1 MGRSKIYIFVPVTGK
16 WYTTFC
22 CILKVVYVSDEMDE
36 SREIVESPSR
46 RSMRSGF
53 DSLFDSFRRDFDDM
67 MNFWWPTPS
76 TLLRP
81 AAIRP
86 ALRVGYPLSDLQ
98 DMGTHYELKED
109 LPGLSKEKVDIKV
122 TNDSIEISG
131 KQEEAREEESAN
143 YLLRE
148 RRWASFNRTYVFPEE
163 VLPKKAEAEMKDGIL
178 HVKVPKKEPTKE
190 EVHKI
195 KIK

>member
-1 MGRSKIYIFVPVTGK
+1 M
-16 WYTTFC
+16 
-22 CILKVVYVSDEMDE
+22 SDEREE
-36 SREIVESPSR
+36 SKDIVETPSR

-76 TLLRP
+76 SIMRP
-81 AAIRP
+81 AGIRP
-86 ALRVGYPLSDLQ
+86 ALRVGYPMSDLE
-98 DMGTHYELKED
+98 DKGTHYELKAD
-109 LPGLSKEKVDIKV
+109 LPGLSKDKVDIKV

-131 KQEEAREEESAN
+131 KQEEAKEEESAN

-148 RRWASFNRTYVFPEE
+148 RRWASFSRSYGFPDE
-163 VLPKKAEAEMKDGIL
+163 VKPSEAEAEMKNGIL
-178 HVKVPKKEPTKE
+178 HVKLPKKEPTKE
-190 EVHKI
+190 EVHKV